1 MRLLWQ
7 TPEDRIALLKD
18 LVKHASI
25 TNTEGETNFPF
36 YFKQTLKQL
45 DYFKEYDSHIKFI
58 ETNDHK
64 NAVAAIYRSH
74 ETDDTV
80 IIMSHYDTVD
90 TNDYGPFEDIAFDSD
105 ALGEAYS
112 RNLNKFNEYIHTDI
126 QSNQYLFGR
135 GIMDMKSGLMMHLS
149 ILEKAIHENWPLNII
164 LLTVPDEEVNSSG
177 MRSAVT
183 ELSEFIEQENLKLLL
198 IMNGEPAFSQ
208 RPHDENYYIY
218 NGSIGKVMPSVF
230 VYGKETHV
238 GEPLNGLSANYIISR
253 INSEIEYNAQF
264 LERYKSEETPLP
276 VSLYMKDLKEDY
288 NVQTPFMASS
298 YYNVFLFEQ
307 SAAHVFKQF
316 TQIVERT
323 IAACTRDLG
332 SVFEEPPKIN
342 VITFEALVK
351 SMINKHGHELI
362 NNIIINTDHAD
373 DRLYAQNVIKELLL
387 LDNSNDYTVVTYF
400 NAPYY
405 PSVNSGQ
412 EKLIKSIT
420 KYTIKQMKKQFNR
433 DTTKIYYFNG
443 ISDLSYVNY
452 SHDDNDTNIF
462 AENTPGFGTR
472 YDIPF
477 SAMKKLKAPVIN
489 IGAFGKDAHQLTERI
504 HIKSVSEEVP
514 YVLNKIFYKFFIDK
528 KL

>member
-7 TPEDRIALLKD
+7 TPADRIALLKD
-18 LVKHASI
+18 LVRHDSI
-25 TNTEGETNFPF
+25 TNTEGEINFPF
-36 YFKQTLKQL
+36 YIKQTLKQL
-45 DYFKEYDSHIKFI
+45 DYFKQHDSHIKLI
-58 ETNDHK
+58 ETYDHK
-64 NAVAAIYRSH
+64 TAVAAMYRSH
-74 ETDDTV
+74 VTDDTV

-90 TNDYGPFEDIAFDSD
+90 TNDYGPFEALAFDSD
-105 ALGEAYS
+105 ALEKSYAC
-112 RNLNKFNEYIHTDI
+112 NLEKFSEYHQEDI
-126 QSNQYLFGR
+126 QSKQYLFGR

-149 ILEKAIHENWPLNII
+149 ILEKAIHEEWPINII

-177 MRSAVT
+177 MRSAVS

-208 RPHDENYYIY
+208 YPKDDNYYIY

-238 GEPLNGLSANYIISR
+238 GEPLNGLSANYLISR
-253 INSEIEYNAQF
+253 INSELEYNTQF
-264 LERYKSEETPLP
+264 LERYKNEVTPLP

-307 SAAHVFKQF
+307 SAAHVFKLF
-316 TQIVERT
+316 NQIVERT
-323 IAACTRDLG
+323 VSECSRDLG
-332 SVFEEPPKIN
+332 LVFDTSPKIK
-342 VITFEALVK
+342 VITFEELVK
-351 SMINKHGHELI
+351 SMKKKHGYETIH
-362 NNIIINTDHAD
+362 NIISNTKQAD
-373 DRLYAQNVIKELLL
+373 DRLYAQTVIKALLL
-387 LDNSNDYTVVTYF
+387 LDKGNDYTVVTYF

-405 PSVNSGQ
+405 PSVNSSQ
-412 EKLIKSIT
+412 DKLIKSIT
-420 KYTIKQMKKQFNR
+420 RYAIKQMKKQFNR
-433 DTTKIYYFNG
+433 ETTKIHYFNG

-452 SHDDNDTNIF
+452 THDDSDTSIF
-462 AENTPGFGTR
+462 TDNTPGFKTH

-514 YVLNKIFYKFFIDK
+514 FVLNKIFHKFFIDK
-528 KL
+528 